1 MYKNYKLLSLPICF
15 LLLSACTSYGNIIN
29 EKIETTPSTNYS
41 LHKTIS
47 SHRSNDVTVVL
58 AFSGGGTRAAALAY
72 GVLEALRDTSITL
85 DGKPH
90 RLLDEVDLISSV
102 SGGSFTAAYFGLHG
116 DKIFSDFETKFLRRN
131 VTGELM
137 HGLFNPLLW
146 FSSRGRTE
154 MAVNFYEDNLFKGA
168 TFADLYK
175 KDGPLIVI
183 NATDLGGGIRFS
195 FLQEYFDLIC
205 SNLSTYPIAR
215 AVTASSAVPVLFN
228 PVVVKNHSGCET
240 RAVSWLNDTKHLTTN
255 TSQPSHIA
263 DSLRSYAQKDTRQYI
278 HLVDGGITDNLGL
291 LALYEMVD
299 VAGGISQFLDIYD
312 GKPAPYFL
320 VISVNASTSPQ
331 YGIES
336 TNETPTIENI
346 INSVSDV
353 QLHRD
358 NTATLELLKDSVKRW
373 SAELSTTKK
382 PVTSYFVEVDFNSI
396 AQTDRRLFFNQIPSS
411 FSLTADQVD
420 DLITTG
426 RELLRNN
433 REFQRFT
440 DALNGAN

>member
-29 EKIETTPSTNYS
+29 EKIETTPSTDYS
-41 LHKTIS
+41 IHKTIT

-72 GVLEALRDTSITL
+72 GVLEALRDTRITL
-85 DGKPH
+85 DGEYQ
-90 RLLDEVDLISSV
+90 RLLDEVDVISSV

-154 MAVNFYEDNLFKGA
+154 MAVNFYEDNVFKGA

-228 PVVVKNHSGCET
+228 PVVVKNHSGCES
-240 RAVSWLNDTKHLTTN
+240 RAVSWLEDIKHLTTN

-263 DSLRSYAQKDTRQYI
+263 DGLRSYAQKDTRQYI

-291 LALYEMVD
+291 LALYEMIE
-299 VAGGISQFLDIYD
+299 VAGGISQFLDIYG

-320 VISVNASTSPQ
+320 LISVNASTSPQ

-336 TNETPTIENI
+336 TNEMPTMENV

-358 NTATLELLKDSVKRW
+358 NTATLRLLKDSVKRW

-382 PVTSYFVEVDFNSI
+382 SVTSYFVEVDFNGI
-396 AQTDRRLFFNQIPSS
+396 PQKHRRLFFNQIPSS
-411 FSLTADQVD
+411 FSLTAEQVD
-420 DLITTG
+420 DLITAG
-426 RELLRNN
+426 RELLLNN
-433 REFQRFT
+433 HEFQRFIGT
-440 DALNGAN
+440 LNGAD